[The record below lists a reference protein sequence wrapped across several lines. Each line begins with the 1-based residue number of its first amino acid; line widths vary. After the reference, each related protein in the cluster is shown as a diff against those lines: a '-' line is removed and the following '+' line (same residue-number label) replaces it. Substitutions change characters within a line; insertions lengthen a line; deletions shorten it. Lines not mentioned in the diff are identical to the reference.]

1 MSSGAHIAPHAHT
14 HIQCNMRVTPVRIAA
29 ARAVGAH
36 GCAPVH
42 KHCPAPREPAVDK
55 IEALRK
61 HREQRLRHVV
71 VDGHDVVLELARVVK
86 PGLRVRTPRVVG
98 QRALRTAANS
108 SHALALAR
116 TASPA
121 PTVRMCETSYADS
134 TL

>member
-1 MSSGAHIAPHAHT
+1 MQFACEPQQKT
-14 HIQCNMRVTPVRIAA
+14 
-29 ARAVGAH
+29 ARAVRAH
-36 GCAPVH
+36 VCAPVH
-42 KHCPAPREPAVDK
+42 KHCPAPREPAVDEV
-55 IEALRK
+55 EALRK

-98 QRALRTAANS
+98 QRALRAAANVLVAR
-108 SHALALAR
+108 SHAAALAR